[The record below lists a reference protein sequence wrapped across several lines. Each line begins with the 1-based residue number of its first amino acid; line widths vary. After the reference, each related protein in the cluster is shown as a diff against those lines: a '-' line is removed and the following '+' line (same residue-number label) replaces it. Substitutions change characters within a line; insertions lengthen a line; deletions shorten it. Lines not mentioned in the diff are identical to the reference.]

1 MGWFSVFLF
10 MQGPRTITRD
20 PSAAMPNQLPIN
32 GAQICILSLFLAHT
46 HTHHINSHTKS
57 RRNRRREKQRFRHKT
72 RSRIAHGER
81 VITRCGHC
89 LAFYRRWSG
98 LDFGP
103 LTPPRP
109 CVWIGLRCAL
119 SVLHFAPL
127 LLCSHILGTTR
138 RELLLLHLLLL
149 PQSIFYQQGKS
160 PFWRKRS
167 CSLNDLQMRFVFVL
181 WVTPLGLCG
190 MDARLG
196 ERGDCSFLLVCEQW
210 AVCVSSAIDELIL
223 RVSVCTNCRVHLC
236 MWMGNWKSY
245 VV

>member
-32 GAQICILSLFLAHT
+32 GAQICILA

-57 RRNRRREKQRFRHKT
+57 RRNRRRFRHKT

-98 LDFGP
+98 LDFGFWP
-103 LTPPRP
+103 LDSAKAVRLDL
-109 CVWIGLRCAL
+109 IAML
-119 SVLHFAPL
+119 SLVCIL
-127 LLCSHILGTTR
+127 LLFFSARIYWAHDAAWITSP
-138 RELLLLHLLLL
+138 LHLL

-167 CSLNDLQMRFVFVL
+167 CSLNDLQMRFVFAICESL
-181 WVTPLGLCG
+181 LRLGSVG
-190 MDARLG
+190 WMRLVG
-196 ERGDCSFLLVCEQW
+196 ERGDCSYLFTC
-210 AVCVSSAIDELIL
+210 L
-223 RVSVCTNCRVHLC
+223 RTMSGLC
-236 MWMGNWKSY
+236 K
-245 VV
+245 